1 MNIGDVKLFKKVKT
15 KAATLVGERFRC
27 YPDPKNDGAGGGL
40 SNHTDA
46 NGVTEVLVHWTPYF
60 VQASTNLERAKFV
73 LPDGVEFVG

>member
-1 MNIGDVKLFKKVKT
+1 MSNCLRKVKT
-15 KAATLVGERFRC
+15 PKGCVFHSGERFRC

-60 VQASTNLERAKFV
+60 VQASTDLERAKFV